1 MEESSPNHT
10 FLFLVG
16 RGTIIIIIIIISD
29 SEEHKNYIP

>member
-16 RGTIIIIIIIISD
+16 RGTIIIIIIISD